1 MLASALLKAYP
12 VGGTGPVLPSWSLPS
27 GSQLYPMR
35 QGLLYS
41 LPYNKIFWVSRN
53 GSNWSFFNVLPTG
66 ANGTV
71 PSPFPL
77 LPSATGTSFALN
89 SVVLNQDSTV
99 AYSLYDTNLGSGVK
113 SYLYSATSSGGS
125 VLYGDNTLSMR
136 GMVMDPTNSFLYIT
150 EQTGNAI
157 VKVTTGGSLSSFVTV
172 SSPNGLAID
181 GVGNLYVGLNGSYVS
196 RVTPSGT
203 VTAYSLATFTTPSAL
218 AYDVVTAMLAV
229 GDSATGT
236 VYGVS
241 PSGSTVPLATGI
253 GSIAGI
259 LAVGGR
265 FYIYDAVGGIRSI
278 VTTS

>member
-27 GSQLYPMR
+27 GSQLYPMG
-35 QGLLYS
+35 QGIVYS
-41 LPYNKIFWVSRN
+41 LTYNKIFWVSRN

-99 AYSLYDTNLGSGVK
+99 AYSLYDTNLGSGPK

-136 GMVMDPTNSFLYIT
+136 SMVMDPTNSFLYIT
-150 EQTGNAI
+150 EQAGNAI

-181 GVGNLYVGLNGSYVS
+181 GAGNLYVGLNGSYVVS
-196 RVTPSGT
+196 VTPSGT
-203 VTAYSLATFTTPSAL
+203 VTTY
-218 AYDVVTAMLAV
+218 
-229 GDSATGT
+229 
-236 VYGVS
+236 
-241 PSGSTVPLATGI
+241 
-253 GSIAGI
+253 
-259 LAVGGR
+259 
-265 FYIYDAVGGIRSI
+265 
-278 VTTS
+278 